1 MSGQKPCLDL
11 SLLETEQDFRS
22 DQLYFIRLV
31 GTYIQ
36 SIFWDVLN
44 SDTKSGKKRRK
55 KVFEFIEQQHFSKKD
70 NLKQQLLDSKER
82 AKGTVDF
89 FKGGFVEILKKLEN
103 FPLNDQESFSQ
114 FFEKKLKEHH
124 AIFLKYQ
131 EFIAAI
137 EQLLQKRHYLEHYEE
152 RIKKNTPKNFSDAK
166 VMEILGMFLLPELLG
181 IFLGRVESCNKKMHS
196 LPATVEAK
204 KELIAI
210 FEQAKKEKKLSV
222 KVYYDDIKT
231 REQMQKTKRKFL
243 VSTTQKWLVVY
254 SNYKL
259 QSTDYNKH
267 NFKTR
272 YYFIGEQNRIHIEK
286 KLQKPSRPLSFK
298 HDVEYFYFLTA
309 KINLV
314 LHRFIERLPCNKD
327 GKIILSDAVL
337 QQKLQ
342 DIRNAI
348 AHNQLFWNIS
358 DYDEK
363 CVIASVAQA
372 LATLPKYKKPREMLN
387 DFFTALERDIEKASF
402 SWVHYR
408 ADATTSAPTDII
420 IQRWSADNRAAFGK
434 NSKGREK
441 LNKRTSLKSH
451 LARWKRIVQQQRRK
465 NNFASA

>member
-1 MSGQKPCLDL
+1 MSGQSSCLDL
-11 SLLETEQDFRS
+11 SLLETKQDFRS

-36 SIFWDVLN
+36 SIFWDVL
-44 SDTKSGKKRRK
+44 SADTKNGAKRRK
-55 KVFEFIEQQHFSKKD
+55 KVFEFIAGNTFSKNDDFKT
-70 NLKQQLLDSKER
+70 KFLDPRTR
-82 AKGTVDF
+82 AQGTVDF
-89 FKGGFVEILKKLEN
+89 FKSDFVKILQALEK
-103 FPLNDQESFSQ
+103 FPLNQDETFSQ

-137 EQLLQKRHYLEHYEE
+137 EQLLEKRHYLENYEE
-152 RIKKNTPKNFSDAK
+152 RIKKNIPKNFSDAK

-196 LPATVEAK
+196 LPAIVEAK
-204 KELIAI
+204 KDLTAI
-210 FEQAKKEKKLSV
+210 FEQAKQEKKRSV

-254 SNYKL
+254 SNYRL

-327 GKIILSDAVL
+327 GKIILPDSVL

-348 AHNQLFWNIS
+348 AHNQLFWNIP

-372 LATLPKYKKPREMLN
+372 LATLPKDKKPREMLN

-408 ADATTSAPTDII
+408 SDATTSAPTDII

-434 NSKGREK
+434 NSKDREK
-441 LNKRTSLKSH
+441 LNKRTSLKPR
-451 LARWKRIVQQQRRK
+451 LARWKRIVQQQRRE
-465 NNFASA
+465 NNFAAA